1 MDAAL
6 ENKLFFVR
14 ELRSFMVYILLLGRS
29 VPLAIFSSS
38 LRKPW
43 EEMPKKYGLKR
54 MRKGIIPSVAKQA
67 KRGVLARKK
76 RDETGLNGQEEDK
89 QR

>member
-29 VPLAIFSSS
+29 VSLAIFSSS
-38 LRKPW
+38 LRKP
-43 EEMPKKYGLKR
+43 
-54 MRKGIIPSVAKQA
+54 
-67 KRGVLARKK
+67 
-76 RDETGLNGQEEDK
+76 
-89 QR
+89 